1 VRSRHGAEDSS
12 GGRTAGEGTPV
23 AVDVSADRRA
33 RIALVILL
41 AGPVLAITHFM
52 LVYLAAEAGCMGD
65 GPGLRLFDPPVPDIV
80 TLVATTV
87 VAMACLGFARW
98 SFIRWR
104 ERRRE
109 PGEAASTDDL
119 LAPDRG
125 GELAFAG
132 LLLSALS
139 FVTVLLVGVPA
150 IFLPTC

>member
-1 VRSRHGAEDSS
+1 VRSRNGAGDAG

-33 RIALVILL
+33 RIALVVLL
-41 AGPVLAITHFM
+41 GGPVLAISHFM
-52 LVYLAAEAGCMGD
+52 LVYLVAEAGCMG
-65 GPGLRLFDPPVPDIV
+65 GGTGLRLFDPPVPDVV
-80 TLVATTV
+80 TLVATS
-87 VAMACLGFARW
+87 VAAVACLGFARW

-109 PGEAASTDDL
+109 PGQPDSTADL

-125 GELAFAG
+125 GELSFAG

-139 FVTVLLVGVPA
+139 LVTVLLVGVPA
-150 IFLPTC
+150 IFLPAC